1 MRPACFIFGKMRGVL
16 RKLAV
21 ADNFKPA
28 ATVEQGGANGFNRFV
43 FHGCRSGGIA
53 PVQGVYPI
61 TARLSIQP
69 DASATASVRLQRVEL
84 TPHQI
89 PQGINHVVM
98 AAILVRLALL
108 RPALQF
114 QALD

>member
-1 MRPACFIFGKMRGVL
+1 MWPACFIFGKMRGVF

-21 ADNFKPA
+21 ADNFKPP
-28 ATVEQGGANGFNRFV
+28 ATVEQGGANGFNRSV
-43 FHGCRSGGIA
+43 FHGLLNGGIA
-53 PVQGVYPI
+53 PMQRVYPI

-69 DASATASVRLQRVEL
+69 DAGATASVRLQRVEF

-98 AAILVRLALL
+98 AAFLVRLAFL
-108 RPALQF
+108 RPALQL
-114 QALD
+114 QALN